1 MPLGDIDIDHLRAV
15 APPGGAV
22 GLEYHRARCEPAGSL
37 MSRITDNEA
46 A

>member
-1 MPLGDIDIDHLRAV
+1 MPLGNVDIDNLRAV

-22 GLEYHRARCEPAGSL
+22 DLEYRRARCEPAGPPLSH
-37 MSRITDNEA
+37 ITDNEA